1 MKRFKNIGIITHS
14 SAITTTY
21 SLIESVAINHDNN
34 TGVSLLWLG
43 DEETDFMLLDELIA
57 FQQQYKLNM
66 NLMLMGMRSGIKY
79 GVKMKESSDEKSAF
93 STG

>member
-21 SLIESVAINHDNN
+21 SLIESIAINHDSN

-43 DEETDFMLLDELIA
+43 DEETDFMLID
-57 FQQQYKLNM
+57 
-66 NLMLMGMRSGIKY
+66 
-79 GVKMKESSDEKSAF
+79 
-93 STG
+93 